1 MALITG
7 IELGIT
13 IGIALPSP
21 PRAALCCV
29 LVLLLV
35 AWGRGARGACAD
47 APHARRAQEIDQRKR
62 IFCLEWCGPLLP
74 PRRNMDINSQ

>member
-13 IGIALPSP
+13 IALPSP

-62 IFCLEWCGPLLP
+62 IFFGVVRCCPQD
-74 PRRNMDINSQ
+74 NMDINSQ

>member
-13 IGIALPSP
+13 IALPSP

-47 APHARRAQEIDQRKR
+47 APHARRAQEIDQIKR
-62 IFCLEWCGPLLP
+62 IFCLSNDCGPLLP
-74 PRRNMDINSQ
+74 PRDNMDINSQ

>member
-13 IGIALPSP
+13 IALPSP

-62 IFCLEWCGPLLP
+62 IF
-74 PRRNMDINSQ
+74 

>member
-1 MALITG
+1 MITG

-13 IGIALPSP
+13 IALPSP

-35 AWGRGARGACAD
+35 AWGRGARGACGGCTACPPSPRD
-47 APHARRAQEIDQRKR
+47 RSEKENLLR
-62 IFCLEWCGPLLP
+62 CGPLLP

>member
-13 IGIALPSP
+13 IALPSP

-47 APHARRAQEIDQRKR
+47 APHARRAQEIDQIKR
-62 IFCLEWCGPLLP
+62 IFCLSKDCGPLLP
-74 PRRNMDINSQ
+74 PRDNMDINSQ